1 MNFFYWQVLDNGLLV
16 DPHDQQAIADALLKL
31 VADKQLWARCRQNG
45 LKNIHLFSWPAH
57 CKSYLARIASCKPRQ
72 PQWQKTDSEDAGSDS
87 DSPGQSLRDIQDI
100 SLNLKFSLDG
110 EKTDATAV
118 IDNAFDS
125 EENVPDVKSGQRN
138 EVSRWSKRT
147 FDGNAKL
154 LSLKRRKY
162 MVVFALDCLKSDLMD
177 SIKTI
182 MQAIKNTVV
191 SESIGFIIST
201 SLSISEI
208 YDLLTPG
215 SLSSAEFDAYI
226 CNSGSEIYYPSL
238 NTEDYPSALPFVAD
252 LDYSAHIEHRWGG
265 EGLRRTLVR
274 WAASVN
280 EKNEVTVLSEDEEV
294 STGHCIAFQV
304 TKTDSVS
311 YLQH

>member
-1 MNFFYWQVLDNGLLV
+1 MV

-72 PQWQKTDSEDAGSDS
+72 PQWQKADSEDTGSDP
-87 DSPGQSLRDIQDI
+87 DSPGESLRDIQDI

-118 IDNAFDS
+118 IDNALDL
-125 EENVPDVKSGQRN
+125 EENAPDDESRQRS
-138 EVSRWSKRT
+138 EVSRWSKGT
-147 FDGNAKL
+147 FDGNAKFN
-154 LSLKRRKY
+154 SLKKRKY
-162 MVVFALDCLKSDLMD
+162 MVVIALDCLQSDLVD
-177 SIKTI
+177 AIKTI
-182 MQAIKNTVV
+182 LQAIKNALV
-191 SESIGFIIST
+191 SESIGFIMST
-201 SLSISEI
+201 CLSISEI
-208 YDLLTPG
+208 HDLLTSG
-215 SLSSAEFDAYI
+215 SLGSAEFDAYI

-238 NTEDYPSALPFVAD
+238 NTEDYPSGLPFVAD
-252 LDYSAHIEHRWGG
+252 LDYSEHIEYRWGG
-265 EGLRRTLVR
+265 DGLRRTLVR
-274 WAASVN
+274 WATSVN
-280 EKNEVTVLSEDEEV
+280 EKNEDPVISEEEAV

-304 TKTDSVS
+304 TKTEAVS